1 MIGFVSS
8 LVFVFVFC
16 IQKNMKRKSES
27 LTAGGGK
34 VCSAVGRDGGVA
46 AATDEATAANGSQQ
60 SVLGTHSV
68 WASRWV
74 SKTDILAC
82 LSMIWLAQNRVVLVN
97 EKDTLPTF
105 GRPHP
110 LLSFRAESDLG
121 ILSGTDHHVQ
131 FKFIFSL
138 RPIRAN

>member
-1 MIGFVSS
+1 
-8 LVFVFVFC
+8 
-16 IQKNMKRKSES
+16 MKRKAWS
-27 LTAGGGK
+27 LTAGGK

-46 AATDEATAANGSQQ
+46 AATDEATAANGSQ

-74 SKTDILAC
+74 SKTDILVC
-82 LSMIWLAQNRVVLVN
+82 LSIIWLAQHRAWDICLVK

-110 LLSFRAESDLG
+110 LLSLRVETDLG
-121 ILSGTDHHVQ
+121 ILSGADHHLQ
-131 FKFIFSL
+131 FKFIFGC
-138 RPIRAN
+138 